1 MKILITENKR
11 LLAINWI
18 CEKFKKH
25 NSDYVKDIEILDKG
39 FNDINQYGV
48 KIIFYSGPDSKF
60 WPLTQS
66 KRNRQDDIANKL
78 WDEIY
83 NMIKE
88 PVSLYLQR

>member
-25 NSDYVKDIEILDKG
+25 NSDYVKDIEIFDKG

-48 KIIFYSGPDSKF
+48 KIIFYSGPDS
-60 WPLTQS
+60 PRQLTLS
-66 KRNRQDDIANKL
+66 KQDDIANKL